1 LFGVG
6 FVVPADPLLSG
17 VVLAPLPEEPLPLVP
32 LVPDDPFVFGV
43 AGAGLVVLLFGGLA
57 GVFGVADGGLV
68 VLSLGFVGVA
78 GVAGAIDPLLPVA
91 LLPVVPLVPLVPLVP
106 PDVSPVPGVAGVVA
120 VVVVVSLRWQ
130 APSVRP
136 SSAAPSASFDAFENA
151 FMFAPR
157 SRQCVAAAC
166 PRDRWGWAATPFSPA
181 MGLLVRPIDG
191 TIREA
196 ARTSTR
202 SRSVHE
208 FDCEN
213 LDWGRGRQF
222 GVMRHRRV
230 FGARCACNLTRLKR
244 RSRHV

>member
-78 GVAGAIDPLLPVA
+78 GAIDPLPPVA

-166 PRDRWGWAATPFSPA
+166 PRDRLRVGSDAFQSCNGPA
-181 MGLLVRPIDG
+181 G
-191 TIREA
+191 EA
-196 ARTSTR
+196 
-202 SRSVHE
+202 
-208 FDCEN
+208 
-213 LDWGRGRQF
+213 
-222 GVMRHRRV
+222 HRRDHQGSRANKHAV
-230 FGARCACNLTRLKR
+230 PFGARIRL
-244 RSRHV
+244 